1 MTECFPFCRVRNMN
15 LDHGTGN
22 RRNSIRDSNRSMRVG
37 TSIQNNP
44 VIGESHFMNFID
56 KLPLHIR
63 LVIIDLDHRV
73 EISQPRQVLLERG
86 FPVNIFSLIPK
97 RLRLGPFK
105 INIFIFTVFTEYK
118 INKKND
124 ETGHFK
130 PDLGIKFRL
139 QGLIIKIMSVKLDKT
154 VTTQRKNLYLYLAKI
169 YQNTLEIGLKW

>member
-1 MTECFPFCRVRNMN
+1 
-15 LDHGTGN
+15 
-22 RRNSIRDSNRSMRVG
+22 
-37 TSIQNNP
+37 
-44 VIGESHFMNFID
+44 
-56 KLPLHIR
+56 
-63 LVIIDLDHRV
+63 
-73 EISQPRQVLLERG
+73 
-86 FPVNIFSLIPK
+86 
-97 RLRLGPFK
+97 LGPFK

-169 YQNTLEIGLKW
+169 YQNTIEIGLKW